1 MRKGTK
7 IWLIVAASLFVFGA
21 LVFVGAMTAHG
32 WNFMNLSTVKVSTN
46 TYEIEEAFANI
57 SVDTDT
63 ADVVF
68 ALSEDG
74 RSRVTCDEEKKL
86 YYSVSVQDGTLR
98 IDRVDERRWYDSLRI
113 FDFHSKKITVY
124 LPQSEYAALSVKGS
138 TGNVDVPSGLKFTT
152 VDIRM
157 STGKVN
163 CSASATE
170 LIRIKTSTGDVTVD
184 GISAGALDLIAS
196 TGDVKVKNVS
206 CAGNVAIHL
215 STGDTTLTGVR
226 CKNLITE
233 GDTGKL
239 TMTDV
244 IAAERFEIERETGD
258 VRFEACDAAELDIE
272 TDTGDVKGSLLTEKV
287 FFVETDTGEI
297 EVPRTMSGGRCE
309 ISTDTGD
316 VKISIYNQ

>member
-1 MRKGTK
+1 
-7 IWLIVAASLFVFGA
+7 
-21 LVFVGAMTAHG
+21 
-32 WNFMNLSTVKVSTN
+32 MNLSTVKVSTN
-46 TYEIEEAFANI
+46 TYEIEEAFTNI

-68 ALSEDG
+68 ALSENG

-98 IDRVDERRWYDSLRI
+98 IDRVDERRWYDYIRI

-124 LPQSEYAALSVKGS
+124 LPQSEYAALSVRGS
-138 TGNVDVPSGLKFTT
+138 T
-152 VDIRM
+152 
-157 STGKVN
+157 
-163 CSASATE
+163 
-170 LIRIKTSTGDVTVD
+170 
-184 GISAGALDLIAS
+184 
-196 TGDVKVKNVS
+196 
-206 CAGNVAIHL
+206 GNVAIHL

-272 TDTGDVKGSLLTEKV
+272 TDTGDVK
-287 FFVETDTGEI
+287 
-297 EVPRTMSGGRCE
+297 
-309 ISTDTGD
+309 
-316 VKISIYNQ
+316 ISIYNR